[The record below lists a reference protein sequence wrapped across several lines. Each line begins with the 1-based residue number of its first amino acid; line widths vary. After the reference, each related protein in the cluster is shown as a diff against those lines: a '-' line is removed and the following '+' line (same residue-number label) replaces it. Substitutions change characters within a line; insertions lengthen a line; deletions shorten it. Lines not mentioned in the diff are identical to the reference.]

1 MHTDKNEL
9 DQLFD
14 AYLTG
19 ELDDVQKK
27 ALLNLLETP
36 EIAERIE
43 AVMMRS
49 DNGEGVQIDPGIKSE
64 IDAWLQARVNQPRVR
79 RMGWL
84 SYAAAVVVLLGLAGT
99 MWLYF
104 SPKPF
109 NERSITERYKND
121 IRPKQDKAILK
132 LPDGRE
138 ITIDQNAQGV
148 INTGGSGQVEQ
159 ANGVLTYDGTA
170 TVSYHD
176 IITPAG
182 GKIELKLA
190 DGTLVWL
197 DAQSSIHFPTAFP
210 GKVREVEVTG
220 QAYFEVAKD
229 ASRPFVVSIKG
240 EKIQVL
246 GTHFNVNSF
255 EGDQR
260 VRTTLLEGSVKVS
273 SKEKE
278 LILKPGQQ
286 SDGLSLNPDVDLLET
301 MAWKDGKFKFS
312 GATIEEIMSQLARW
326 YGAKIVYKEK
336 INEEFVATINRTVPV
351 SEVLKLLE
359 ETGQVHFE
367 IDGETISVYR

>member
-1 MHTDKNEL
+1 MHTDKNEP

-27 ALLNLLETP
+27 TLLSLLETP
-36 EIAERIE
+36 EMGERIE
-43 AVMMRS
+43 AVMTRP
-49 DNGEGVQIDPGIKSE
+49 DNGEGVQIDPRVKSE
-64 IDAWLQARVNQPRVR
+64 IDAWLQARMKQPGVR
-79 RMGWL
+79 RMRWL
-84 SYAAAVVVLLGLAGT
+84 SYAAAAAVLFALAVT
-99 MWLYF
+99 MWFYF

-109 NERSITERYKND
+109 TERSITGRYKND
-121 IRPKQDKAILK
+121 IQPRQDKAILK
-132 LPDGRE
+132 LPDGRQ
-138 ITIDQNAQGV
+138 IKIDQNAQGV
-148 INTGGSGQVEQ
+148 INTDGSGQVEQ
-159 ANGVLTYDGTA
+159 ANGVLAYGNTA

-176 IITPAG
+176 IVTPAG
-182 GKIELKLA
+182 VRVEVKLA

-197 DAQSSIHFPTAFP
+197 DAQSAIHFPTAFP
-210 GKVREVEVTG
+210 GKVREVEITG

-229 ASRPFVVSIKG
+229 AEKPFVVSIKG

-246 GTHFNVNSF
+246 GTRFNVNSF

-286 SDGLSLNPDVDLLET
+286 SDGLRLNPAVDLSET
-301 MAWKDGKFKFS
+301 MAWKDGKFRFS
-312 GATIEEIMSQLARW
+312 GASIEEIMSQMARW
-326 YGAKIVYKEK
+326 YGAKIVYREK
-336 INEEFVATINRTVPV
+336 VNEEFVATINRNVPV

-359 ETGQVHFE
+359 ETKQVHFE